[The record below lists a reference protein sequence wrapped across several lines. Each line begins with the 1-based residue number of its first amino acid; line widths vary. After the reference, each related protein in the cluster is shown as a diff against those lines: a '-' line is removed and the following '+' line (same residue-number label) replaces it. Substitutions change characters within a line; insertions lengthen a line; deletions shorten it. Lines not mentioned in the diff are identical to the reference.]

1 MLYLSLRAY
10 RARGVIGLSIV
21 SLVILYMLMH
31 DLSIVSLV
39 ILYML
44 MHDLSIVSLV
54 ILYMLMHDHSI
65 VFTFPI

>member
-10 RARGVIGLSIV
+10 KARGVIGLSIV

-44 MHDLSIVSLV
+44 MHDF
-54 ILYMLMHDHSI
+54 SI